1 MPTTKTGEK
10 IFQNKFIFYGF
21 GAFLPYNL
29 YMDNKQ
35 QNEKMVQDKKT
46 GQWYNP
52 EKEFQ
57 KLLNSD
63 WFKRIMV
70 RMKEK

>member
-1 MPTTKTGEK
+1 
-10 IFQNKFIFYGF
+10 
-21 GAFLPYNL
+21 
-29 YMDNKQ
+29 MDNKQ